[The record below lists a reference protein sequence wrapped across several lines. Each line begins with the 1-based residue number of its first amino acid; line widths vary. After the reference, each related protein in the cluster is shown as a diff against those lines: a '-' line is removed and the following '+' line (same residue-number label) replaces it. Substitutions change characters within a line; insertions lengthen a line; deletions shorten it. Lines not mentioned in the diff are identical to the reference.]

1 MNMGLDYG
9 VLRARPDRTKRED
22 AGNTPHLQI
31 RALDDSGQPWRVAV
45 NVESNDGSEVIF
57 WIVDPV
63 VGHPILDSLAALP
76 SGFSTTAAT
85 SAASLDFVKA
95 PLFKFPRGRVLPPT
109 GSANADDLQDL
120 LVLYLNQCKAAG
132 GELYA
137 FGAKFD
143 RNLHKPIDTEFG
155 NTDGLHGIHDIHL
168 NQGNVGAHAEDN
180 GVFHDGGL
188 LLAFPDRVLGLFLAF
203 QTQRI
208 PTDATGAA
216 APGAQPLSQIVTPGG
231 GPGTGQHPTTASVY
245 LERALINPTGP
256 DPGHEAVVIGNL
268 ATEEVS
274 LHGWRL
280 IDRNGNATKL
290 DAQIAAGAS
299 EVITLDGTGAQLG
312 NNGGNLILQDESG
325 TQVDTVTYSADDAAD
340 RYVRF
345 QR

>member
-1 MNMGLDYG
+1 M
-9 VLRARPDRTKRED
+9 
-22 AGNTPHLQI
+22 
-31 RALDDSGQPWRVAV
+31 
-45 NVESNDGSEVIF
+45 
-57 WIVDPV
+57 
-63 VGHPILDSLAALP
+63 
-76 SGFSTTAAT
+76 
-85 SAASLDFVKA
+85 
-95 PLFKFPRGRVLPPT
+95 
-109 GSANADDLQDL
+109 
-120 LVLYLNQCKAAG
+120 
-132 GELYA
+132 YA

-143 RNLHKPIDTEFG
+143 RNLHKLIDTEFG

-168 NQGNVGAHAEDN
+168 NQGNVGAHAEVN

-188 LLAFPDRVLGLFLAF
+188 LLAFPDRVLGLLLAF

-216 APGAQPLSQIVTPGG
+216 APGAHPLSQIVTPGG

-245 LERALINPTGP
+245 LERALINPIGP
-256 DPGHEAVVIGNL
+256 DPGHEAVAIGNL
-268 ATEEVS
+268 ATDEVS

-280 IDRNGNATKL
+280 VDRNGNITKL

-312 NNGGNLILQDESG
+312 NIILQDESG